1 MLQQSIKIK
10 ENAMKRILIVEDEQN
25 IREFEVIN
33 LKRVGYETVEA
44 GSGEEALRIYDSDRQ
59 GFDIALLDISMPGMD
74 GFTLCKELRRRSPKL
89 GIIMLTARAQEM
101 DKVSG
106 LMIGADDYITKPFS
120 PTELNARVDSLYR
133 RIEVMGNTQ
142 TAMHEEIRHGEF
154 VLNMRR
160 RTLSKN
166 DKNIELTQVEFQIIE
181 YLFTNPDTPLD
192 RNDILTRVWGESYF
206 GEEKIVDVNIRRL
219 RMKIEDEPSTP
230 RHLVT
235 VWGMGY
241 KWCTNQE

>member
-1 MLQQSIKIK
+1 
-10 ENAMKRILIVEDEQN
+10 MKRILIVEDEQN

-44 GSGEEALRIYDSDRQ
+44 GAGEEALEIFDNDRI

-74 GFTLCKELRRRSPKL
+74 GFQLCKELRRRSPRL
-89 GIIMLTARAQEM
+89 GIIMLTARTQEM

-133 RIEVMGNTQ
+133 RIELISTGVP
-142 TAMHEEIRHGEF
+142 AVSEEIRHGEF

-160 RTLSKN
+160 RTLTKN
-166 DKNIELTQVEFQIIE
+166 DKDIELTQVEFQIIE

-230 RHLVT
+230 KHLVT

-241 KWCTNQE
+241 KWCTNKE

>member
-1 MLQQSIKIK
+1 
-10 ENAMKRILIVEDEQN
+10 MKRILIVEDEQN

-33 LKRVGYETVEA
+33 LRRVGYDTVEA
-44 GSGEEALRIYDSDRQ
+44 ASGEEALRIFDSDRT

-74 GFTLCKELRRRSPKL
+74 GFTLCKELRKRSVRL
-89 GIIMLTARAQEM
+89 GIIMLTARTQEM

-106 LMIGADDYITKPFS
+106 LMLGADDYITKPFS

-133 RIEVMGNTQ
+133 RIEMMGA
-142 TAMHEEIRHGEF
+142 TAPAQMSEEIRHGEF
-154 VLNMRR
+154 VLNIRR
-160 RTLSKN
+160 RTLAKN

-230 RHLVT
+230 KHLVT

-241 KWCTNQE
+241 KWCTTEE

>member
-1 MLQQSIKIK
+1 
-10 ENAMKRILIVEDEQN
+10 MKRILIVEDEQN

-44 GSGEEALRIYDSDRQ
+44 GSGEEALEIFDNDRI

-74 GFTLCKELRRRSPKL
+74 GFQLCKELRRRSPRL
-89 GIIMLTARAQEM
+89 GIIMLTARTQEM

-133 RIEVMGNTQ
+133 RIELIGTGVP
-142 TAMHEEIRHGEF
+142 AVSEEICHGEF

-160 RTLSKN
+160 RTLTKN
-166 DKNIELTQVEFQIIE
+166 DKDIELTQVEFQIIE

-230 RHLVT
+230 KHLVT

-241 KWCTNQE
+241 KWCTNKE